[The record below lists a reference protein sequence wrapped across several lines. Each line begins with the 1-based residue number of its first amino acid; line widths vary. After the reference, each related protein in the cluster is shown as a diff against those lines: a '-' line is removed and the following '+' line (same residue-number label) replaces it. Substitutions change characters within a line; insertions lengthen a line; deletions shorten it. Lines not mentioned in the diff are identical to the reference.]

1 MNPVENQQVNSSEKK
16 GPVTELVERVHE
28 LEVFAQKLKN
38 DYLRALAD
46 FDNYRKRMERDI
58 EAKNR
63 EGVERLICDLLPV
76 LDNFER
82 AISAGV
88 NNVQSLKQGVE
99 LIYRQLAAVL
109 ENYGLR
115 SYSCAGERFD
125 PRRAEAVGFV
135 ECVATEDNNRVVE
148 ELGRG
153 YEISGRVVRPAR
165 VKVGKVSEAG
175 EKVRTEEQAPEIKPG
190 ESESNN

>member
-1 MNPVENQQVNSSEKK
+1 MNPVEIQQPNSSGKK
-16 GPVTELVERVHE
+16 GPVTELVERVYE
-28 LEVFAQKLKN
+28 LEVLAQKLKN

-46 FDNYRKRMERDI
+46 FENYRKRMERDI
-58 EAKNR
+58 ESKKR
-63 EGVERLICDLLPV
+63 EGVERLICDLLSV

-82 AISAGV
+82 AISAGG
-88 NNVQSLKQGVE
+88 NNVESVKQGVE

-109 ENYGLR
+109 ESYGLR
-115 SYSCAGERFD
+115 SYSCAGEQFD

-135 ECVATEDNNRVVE
+135 ECVAAEDNNRVLE
-148 ELGRG
+148 ELCRG

-165 VKVGKVSEAG
+165 VKVGKASEAG
-175 EKVRTEEQAPEIKPG
+175 EKVRAEEQAPEIKPG

>member
-1 MNPVENQQVNSSEKK
+1 MNQVEKQQVNSSEKK
-16 GPVTELVERVHE
+16 GPVTELVARVYE
-28 LEVFAQKLKN
+28 LEVLAQKLKN

-46 FDNYRKRMERDI
+46 FENYRKRMERDI

-63 EGVERLICDLLPV
+63 ENVERLICDLLPV

-82 AISAGV
+82 AISVGG

-109 ENYGLR
+109 ESYGLR
-115 SYSCAGERFD
+115 SYSCAGEQFD

-135 ECVATEDNNRVVE
+135 ECVAPDDYNRVVE
-148 ELGRG
+148 ELCRG

-165 VKVGKVSEAG
+165 VKVGKASEGG
-175 EKVRTEEQAPEIKPG
+175 EKVRAEKQAPEINHG